1 MRYPKLT
8 VWRFCDGKTGHEKQ
22 TQALVEGLVGGA
34 QVDCHDIH
42 VEHTALERWTRR
54 LLLLEGS
61 TAHLPAPDLII
72 GAGHRTH
79 WPMLTARQCRG
90 GKVVVLMKPSLPLEW
105 FDLAIIPEHDR
116 PAAHPRVL
124 TSCNVLAPGLR
135 CHPDKKRGLIMVG
148 GANRHF
154 SWCSA
159 GVAAAIAELVAA
171 APEIHWQLT
180 TSRRTPADFVA
191 PVAPN
196 LSAHSYRDLPA
207 PWLGREL
214 ARASQVCLTM
224 DSASMLAE
232 ALNSEAQITLLPLPA
247 RQAGNKLQRGIEQ
260 LLARRLVQV
269 WTPELGLR
277 SGAAARRASGL
288 NEHRRCA
295 DSVLQHL
302 LEQPLPARH
311 ALIRSY

>member
-22 TQALVEGLVGGA
+22 TQALVEGLVSGA
-34 QVDCHDIH
+34 QVECHDIP
-42 VEHTALERWTRR
+42 VVHTALERWTRR
-54 LLLLEGS
+54 LLLMEGV
-61 TAHLPAPDLII
+61 TAQLPAPDLII

-116 PAAHPRVL
+116 PRAHPHVL

-135 CHPDKKRGLIMVG
+135 CHPDKKCGLIMVG

-154 SWCSA
+154 VWSSA
-159 GVAAAIAELVAA
+159 GVAASIAGLVAQ
-171 APEIHWQLT
+171 APDIHWQLT

-191 PVAPN
+191 PQAPN
-196 LSAHSYRDLPA
+196 LSAHNYRDLPA
-207 PWLGREL
+207 TWLSREL

-247 RQAGNKLQRGIEQ
+247 RPAGGNKLQRGIEQ

-269 WTPELGLR
+269 WTPELGLHR
-277 SGAAARRASGL
+277 GVAARRAGL
-288 NEHRRCA
+288 NEHHRCA

-302 LEQPLPARH
+302 LEQPLATSG
-311 ALIRSY
+311 ALLRSY